1 MDGMSAL
8 DRTAEASYRPWFQR
22 RPGLTLSVS
31 LALFVAI
38 AGARVAM
45 GRDASVGI
53 TMLFVL
59 PISLLGLARGRLY
72 GVAAGVAGL
81 SFTGLWVALEGVELP
96 WVVWLTRAIPFL
108 LVGYLLG
115 DASERLEQAE
125 EQRLRAEARSLR
137 QRQAVEVNDI
147 LVQGMAAA
155 KWSIESGRV
164 EAGLET
170 LQSTIEEGHRLVSQL
185 LREGD
190 ELDGAAARRREP
202 ADQ

>member
-1 MDGMSAL
+1 MVGMSAP
-8 DRTAEASYRPWFQR
+8 DRTVEASYRPWFQR
-22 RPGLTLSVS
+22 RPGLTLWVSVV
-31 LALFVAI
+31 LFVAI
-38 AGARVAM
+38 AAARVAM

-59 PISLLGLARGRLY
+59 PISLLGLARGRLL
-72 GVAAGVAGL
+72 GVVGGLAGV
-81 SFTGLWVALEGVELP
+81 SFTGLWVALEGVDLP
-96 WVVWLTRAIPFL
+96 WVVWLTRSVPFL

-125 EQRLRAEARSLR
+125 RQRLRAEARSLR

-164 EAGLET
+164 DAGLDT

-190 ELDGAAARRREP
+190 DLDAAGRTAY
-202 ADQ
+202 DQA